1 LSETPAKRP
10 RVPGFRDGRRGA
22 GRQAA
27 LRSALDRSLP
37 FGALVLD
44 LGGVVLPTL
53 FEGNGNVL
61 PLPGPFGEDPR
72 YDAVERGEL
81 QERDYWRSLMARHP
95 DIDVAALWKG
105 AGAVRPEFER
115 DLDKLQGQIKLAA
128 LTNDMGHWFGADW
141 VSKFPAI
148 GRFDHVVEAS
158 SLGALKPDPKV
169 FTRLAEKIGEAPDR
183 CIFVDDLP
191 SNLAGAQAAG
201 MAVSLF
207 DVRDPSGSLRRLKQ
221 RIGHAR

>member
-1 LSETPAKRP
+1 LSAPPAKRP
-10 RVPGFRDGRRGA
+10 RVPGTRDGRRGA

-27 LRSALDRSLP
+27 LRSALDRPLP
-37 FGALVLD
+37 FAALVLD

-53 FEGNGNVL
+53 FEGSGDLL
-61 PLPGPFGEDPR
+61 PLPGPFGEDGR

-95 DIDVAALWKG
+95 EIDVAALWRT

-115 DLDKLQGQIKLAA
+115 DLDKLQGRVKLVA
-128 LTNDMGHWFGADW
+128 LTNDMGHWFGKDW
-141 VSKFPAI
+141 VAKFPAI
-148 GRFDHVVEAS
+148 GRFDHVVEAAT
-158 SLGALKPDPKV
+158 LGALKPDPTV
-169 FTRLAEKIGEAPDR
+169 FTRLAEKIGEPPAR

-191 SNLAGAQAAG
+191 SNLAGAQSAG

-207 DVRDPSGSLRRLKQ
+207 DVRDPAGSVGRLKQ
-221 RIGHAR
+221 RLGPEQ

>member
-1 LSETPAKRP
+1 LTVPPANRP
-10 RVPGFRDGRRGA
+10 RVPGTRDGRRGA

-27 LRSALDRSLP
+27 LRSALDRPLP
-37 FGALVLD
+37 FTALVLD

-53 FEGNGNVL
+53 FEGNGDGL
-61 PLPGPFGEDPR
+61 PLPGPFGDDGR
-72 YDAVERGEL
+72 YHAVERGEL
-81 QERDYWRSLMARHP
+81 QERDYWRSLMDRHP
-95 DIDVAALWKG
+95 EIDVAGLWQG

-115 DLDKLQGQIKLAA
+115 DLDDLQSRIKLVA
-128 LTNDMGHWFGADW
+128 LTNDMGHWFGKDW
-141 VSKFPAI
+141 VAKFPAI

-169 FTRLAEKIGEAPDR
+169 FTRLAAKIGEAPAR

-191 SNLAGAQAAG
+191 SNLAGAQSAG

-207 DVRDPSGSLRRLKQ
+207 DVRDPCGSVRRLKG
-221 RIGHAR
+221 RLGHG